1 MEHFEVQLIKIHGTQ
16 LQADQRHLRN
26 IQVGAV
32 LLHRPPL
39 SVSARSLGVAMT
51 VSDQLSSKYD
61 VVHPRCWRCWTPMV
75 LTRVKP
81 TRFATYKGKFEC
93 ETCGRTRKRVIKIK
107 SPSISPA
114 NSARG

>member
-1 MEHFEVQLIKIHGTQ
+1 
-16 LQADQRHLRN
+16 
-26 IQVGAV
+26 
-32 LLHRPPL
+32 
-39 SVSARSLGVAMT
+39 
-51 VSDQLSSKYD
+51 
-61 VVHPRCWRCWTPMV
+61 MV

-93 ETCGRTRKRVIKIK
+93 ETSGRTKKRVIKIK